1 MYSHAYFLFS
11 LTCMKYDL
19 FYLIN
24 EHKNDYTKNSYQILY
39 LLSLSLLIIVSNEL
53 KNEIMKYHSEQSY
66 QVQSCD

>member
-1 MYSHAYFLFS
+1 
-11 LTCMKYDL
+11 MKYDL

-53 KNEIMKYHSEQSY
+53 KKWNNEVPFGAVTSSAILWLKEGFS
-66 QVQSCD
+66 